1 MPTPTGLPKVG
12 EVWELDIHIPGRENE
27 PQRVVVLERSR
38 GDYWA
43 LRVVNAK
50 GKRALWVDPAYWLQQ
65 GWLKYVG
72 PGWAHDQKE
81 AGTVMSEF
89 SIGDRIELVYTSDNF
104 TKLLPGDR
112 GSSRYGEQRGAAHAL

>member
-27 PQRVVVLERSR
+27 PQRVVVLERRR

-72 PGWAHDQKE
+72 P
-81 AGTVMSEF
+81 AGPMT
-89 SIGDRIELVYTSDNF
+89 RK
-104 TKLLPGDR
+104 KLGL
-112 GSSRYGEQRGAAHAL
+112 S